1 MRILLHKIALGWT
14 VKSTLRRDMLGRLGF
29 FAMLHTPPLP
39 SQPYV
44 SVREHLQSELDRLTL
59 LLRLHKLT
67 DTDDAQP
74 EKAELIDM
82 LTTLSLQIRERLSL
96 SDASGQTLPMMRLA
110 QSLSLS
116 DAEVRLVTLLL
127 LRETEEAAQQILAPF
142 FGPHPQGTVAHYLT
156 LLRQQGLPEPQIQ
169 EALRPG
175 STLRRHGFL
184 LLADDAAWAPTTPL
198 LFQRL
203 KLSDRLAAF
212 LRGEDRPKLHTL
224 PHGVSLYFAQRTLAQ
239 LTLPAGLLERVRDA
253 LHESAQPLLGDPD
266 GPVLPPLCL
275 TGLRRSGR
283 KALLAALLPGRP
295 LVVLSATSLLGERA
309 SLLPTVQAA
318 LGEAALQQGLLYIAS
333 AELLGELDPSLFE
346 QLRRLLL
353 GSRVRVVLAA
363 DGPIDALWMRL
374 PDLLRID
381 FPMPDRA
388 TQVALWNSLLP
399 VDMGRE
405 RGFDVRVLAS
415 HYSLPAGAIQRSA
428 SEIVNGARI
437 DGGRRPQL
445 TMAAAREAIRKQLG
459 NRFGDLAQLV
469 TTSLS
474 WEDLVLPAEILDR
487 VLEVVAYARYREQL
501 LGKWGFERLLPYGRS
516 ISVLLAGAPGTG
528 KTMAAALVAK
538 EIGLELFRVNVAR
551 VVERFAGD
559 TEKNLARIFDEAK
572 RQQVALLFD
581 EADTLFGKRLDVR
594 SSQDRYANMA
604 VSFLLQAVESH
615 DGMLI
620 LTTNNE
626 KLLDEAFKRRL
637 RFRIALPLPSEYER
651 AKMWQA
657 MLPKDTPKE
666 RGVDFAALASEFDLS
681 GGAIKNAVVRAAL
694 RALAQ
699 GGEVSQELLRQCAKL
714 ECEEM
719 GILVTSDAGLISD
732 ADDDH
737 DEPLN
742 DHDADDESDD
752 DDHDDDLATPT
763 VGIAVGNQAD
773 QETARAVRGKPSDE
787 TS

>member
-1 MRILLHKIALGWT
+1 MHR
-14 VKSTLRRDMLGRLGF
+14 S
-29 FAMLHTPPLP
+29 PSLP

-44 SVREHLQSELDRLTL
+44 SFADHLQDELTRLAQL
-59 LLRLHKLT
+59 VRLHSLR
-67 DTDDAQP
+67 DTDDDEP
-74 EKAELIDM
+74 TKAALVAEHATM
-82 LTTLSLQIRERLSL
+82 ATQIRERLSL
-96 SDASGQTLPMMRLA
+96 ADASGQSLPILRLSR
-110 QSLSLS
+110 SLSLS

-127 LRETEEAAQQILAPF
+127 LHETEPKAQALLAPLF
-142 FGPHPQGTVAHYLT
+142 PPQRQGAVAHYLE
-156 LLRQQGLPEPQIQ
+156 LLRGERLPESQLGD
-169 EALRPG
+169 ALRPG
-175 STLRRHGFL
+175 STLRRHGLL
-184 LLADDAAWAPTTPL
+184 LLADDSAWAPTTPL

-203 KLSDRLAAF
+203 KLSERLAAF
-212 LRGEDRPKLHTL
+212 LRGEDRPPLHTL
-224 PHGVSLYFAQRTLAQ
+224 PHGVSLYFGQRTLAQ
-239 LTLPAGLLERVRDA
+239 LTLPPGLLDRVRDA
-253 LHESAQPLLGDPD
+253 LTESAQPLLGEPD

-295 LVVLSATSLLGERA
+295 LVVLAATSLLGERS
-309 SLLPTVQAA
+309 SLLATVQAA
-318 LGEAALQQGLLYIAS
+318 LGEAALQQGILYIAS
-333 AELLGELDPSLFE
+333 AELLGELDPALFE
-346 QLRRLLL
+346 QVRRLLL

-363 DGPIDALWMRL
+363 DGPIDALWTRL

-399 VDMGRE
+399 VDMARE
-405 RGFDVRVLAS
+405 RGFDVRELAS
-415 HYSLPAGAIQRSA
+415 HYSLPAGAIQRCA
-428 SEIVNGARI
+428 SEIVRGARL

-445 TMAAAREAIRKQLG
+445 MMAAAREAIRKQLG

-474 WEDLVLPAEILDR
+474 WDDLVLPADILDR

-551 VVERFAGD
+551 VVERFAGE

-581 EADTLFGKRLDVR
+581 EADTLFGRRLDVR

-637 RFRIALPLPSEYER
+637 RFRIALPLPSERER
-651 AKMWQA
+651 AQMWRA
-657 MLPKDTPKE
+657 MLPKDTPLD
-666 RGVDFAALASEFDLS
+666 RGVDFSLLASEFDLS

-699 GGEVSQELLRQCAKL
+699 GTQVSQELLRQCAKL

-719 GILVTSDAGLISD
+719 GILVTSEGGLIGEEE
-732 ADDDH
+732 DDDP
-737 DEPLN
+737 DE
-742 DHDADDESDD
+742 A
-752 DDHDDDLATPT
+752 
-763 VGIAVGNQAD
+763 
-773 QETARAVRGKPSDE
+773 QETAHSDAEDDAANGHDSDESSDE